1 MADNHP
7 TVDDVPQN
15 LKPAGIEIPND
26 SILAAQAAYSHKI

>member
-26 SILAAQAAYSHKI
+26 QICHYANPYF